1 MLGGDR
7 FSMEDFMSPIAL
19 YRTRFIMLGLM
30 MMFVFLAQNLD
41 AQQTL
46 KGIVRG
52 KVVASIIGYV
62 PQNVTMH
69 ITDTKANTIMF
80 RLKLQNIQLSTVDIE
95 GNGQR
100 ACVPLGFMAV
110 RESAISLRDNNRL
123 IPFFHFYPR

>member
-1 MLGGDR
+1 
-7 FSMEDFMSPIAL
+7 MSPIAL
-19 YRTRFIMLGLM
+19 HRTRFIMLGLM
-30 MMFVFLAQNLD
+30 MMFVFLAQSLD

-62 PQNVTMH
+62 PQNVTVH

-80 RLKLQNIQLSTVDIE
+80 RLKIQNIQLSMVDIE

-100 ACVPLGFMAV
+100 VCMPLGFMAV
-110 RESAISLRDNNRL
+110 RESSISLRDNNRL
-123 IPFFHFYPR
+123 MHFFHFYPG